1 MPMILFKL
9 AVFEAWVLGVFLA
22 SWRTERTLD
31 FALGSQELLLL
42 GFTLLFALH
51 NATHGLFRIAN
62 RRGQDVNRI
71 AIAIFA
77 AVGLW
82 AWLDT
87 PAAADRV
94 TLFWALG
101 PMALSLVLAR
111 IAWFWT
117 ANGAGEAE

>member
-1 MPMILFKL
+1 MMILFKL

-31 FALGSQELLLL
+31 FAFGSQELLLL
-42 GFTLLFALH
+42 GFALLFALH
-51 NATHGLFRIAN
+51 NATHGLFRIVN
-62 RRGQDVNRI
+62 KRGQDVNRI
-71 AIAIFA
+71 AIAIFV
-77 AVGLW
+77 AVGAW

-87 PAAADRV
+87 SAAAERA

-111 IAWFWT
+111 IAWFWSHGQAT
-117 ANGAGEAE
+117 ESD